1 MASWYLGK
9 IRYQKEDENGR
20 LKTTNE
26 AYLVDA
32 LTYTEAEARLYG
44 QIVTGITDFTVT
56 AITRM
61 RLADLLN
68 FEGGEKW
75 FKAKV
80 VFYSIDEKSG
90 KEKKVVNYVLLNAED
105 ITQAL
110 ERITESQRTMLIPY
124 ETTDMNLTPILDVFP
139 YEAGATEEVVP
150 PNFRPLAEVQAEQEA
165 NA

>member
-32 LTYTEAEARLYG
+32 LTYTEAEARLYS
-44 QIVTGITDFTVT
+44 QIVTGVQDFTVT

-61 RLADLLN
+61 RLADLLTY
-68 FEGGEKW
+68 EEGEKW

-90 KEKKVVNYVLLNAED
+90 KEKKVTNYILVNAED

-110 ERITESQRTMLIPY
+110 ERITESQRSMIVPY
-124 ETTDMNLTPILDVFP
+124 ETTDLNLTPILDVFP
-139 YEAGATEEVVP
+139 YVADEQPAAVP
-150 PNFRPLAEVQAEQEA
+150 ANFRPLSEVRAEQAE

>member
-1 MASWYLGK
+1 MANWYLGK

-44 QIVTGITDFTVT
+44 QIVTGVTDFTVT

-61 RLADLLN
+61 RLADLLTY
-68 FEGGEKW
+68 EGGEKW

-165 NA
+165 NI